1 MSKIKKFKITKYKK
15 EIKPILQMKN
25 ISKRYDQ
32 KNVLQDLNMNIMP
45 SSITGLLG
53 PNGSGKTTIF
63 NILLGITKMD
73 AGKLLINRDGKK
85 NIDIGLLPIH
95 QRCLENQIKFIPQH
109 DSLFRNLSVEDNLKA
124 IGEIVLKDKRQIEE
138 KVENLLSE
146 FSLSNQRKTMA
157 HSLSGG
163 QKKKVTIMRALIGEC
178 RIMFMDEIFSNIDPI
193 TIEMIKDVIVK
204 LQLTRNI
211 TILIS
216 DHAFENVLQIADEI
230 KILSNGYIV
239 SEGSPSSIV
248 KDVRAR
254 SVYFGEHY

>member
-1 MSKIKKFKITKYKK
+1 MSKIKKFKITRYKK

-25 ISKRYDQ
+25 ISKRYNE

-73 AGKLLINRDGKK
+73 AGELYINSDGKK
-85 NIDIGLLPIH
+85 NINIGSLPIH
-95 QRCLENQIKFIPQH
+95 QRCFENKIKFIPQH
-109 DSLFRNLSVEDNLKA
+109 DSLFRNMSVADNLKA
-124 IGEIVLKDKRQIEE
+124 VAEIVLKDRRQIEE

-146 FSLSNQRKTMA
+146 FSLTEHRSTLA

-163 QKKKVTIMRALIGEC
+163 QKKKVAICRALIGEC
-178 RIMFMDEIFSNIDPI
+178 RIMVLDEPLSNIDPI

-204 LQLTRNI
+204 LQLTRSI

-216 DHAFENVLQIADEI
+216 DHAFENILQIADEI
-230 KILSNGYIV
+230 KILSDGYIC
-239 SEGSPSSIV
+239 SEGPPSSVI
-248 KDVRAR
+248 KDERAR
-254 SVYFGEHY
+254 EKYFGLNY

>member
-25 ISKRYDQ
+25 ISKRYGQ
-32 KNVLQDLNMNIMP
+32 QNVLQDLNMNIMP

-63 NILLGITKMD
+63 NILLGIIKMD
-73 AGKLLINRDGKK
+73 AGELFINQDGKK
-85 NIDIGLLPIH
+85 NINIGSLPIH
-95 QRCLENQIKFIPQH
+95 QRCSENQIKFIPQH
-109 DSLFRNLSVEDNLKA
+109 DSLFQNLSVVDNLKA
-124 IGEIVLKDKRQIEE
+124 IAEIVLKDRRQIEE
-138 KVENLLSE
+138 TVENLLSE
-146 FSLSNQRKTMA
+146 FSLTEQRKTLA

-163 QKKKVTIMRALIGEC
+163 QKKKVAICRALIGKC
-178 RIMFMDEIFSNIDPI
+178 RIMVLDEPLSNIDPI

-204 LQLTRNI
+204 LQLTRSI

-230 KILSNGYIV
+230 KILSDGLIC
-239 SEGSPSSIV
+239 SEGSPSSVV
-248 KDVRAR
+248 KDARAR
-254 SVYFGEHY
+254 EKYFGLNY